1 MPLLSQGRRGSSKGK
16 NMSETT
22 PKINVKTLSQ
32 TERCFL
38 DERLEDK
45 AEYTSASMLWGE
57 RFSLQVG
64 IQLDRPQHDRTIVF
78 MSCLL
83 YTSCTEKCV
92 RQLAHICS
100 KVRGC
105 VKGLLTEKQSLHVF
119 SLPFV
124 KLTIKS

>member
-1 MPLLSQGRRGSSKGK
+1 MPLLPQGRRGSSKGK
-16 NMSETT
+16 NMSEPT
-22 PKINVKTLSQ
+22 PKINVKTLPQ

-78 MSCLL
+78 MSVESEISALTTDTTCAP
-83 YTSCTEKCV
+83 SPDFS
-92 RQLAHICS
+92 RICS
-100 KVRGC
+100 D
-105 VKGLLTEKQSLHVF
+105 
-119 SLPFV
+119 P
-124 KLTIKS
+124 